1 MTDLIAVGGGAS
13 GGGPVAAQL
22 AYEERYGE
30 EARNKD
36 EGMEED
42 QLGVEKQIL
51 ENKKQEVD

>member
-42 QLGVEKQIL
+42 QLGVEK
-51 ENKKQEVD
+51 